1 MFSFHPHPILAPSK
15 IPVKVYILEWDIIA
29 NLLKMMKG
37 FGFTEDYFFPD
48 YAGIA
53 NTVKSEVSL

>member
-1 MFSFHPHPILAPSK
+1 MIEKLIK
-15 IPVKVYILEWDIIA
+15 L
-29 NLLKMMKG
+29 MKG

-53 NTVKSEVSL
+53 TAVNYETSL